1 LKNGK
6 TYFIAGI
13 ALLALTFAMF
23 IIPRVPQEAK
33 ERTKGIEGKINRGV
47 ALVENG
53 ENPMEGIQLLLSVVK
68 EDPKNQ
74 KALYHLGMFS
84 MRSGQYEKAI
94 DRFETI
100 LSDESNS
107 EFEEVPYLLA
117 VAYLNLGNKEK
128 AKELLTGLRVS
139 DEELQ
144 HAIDELMLNLD

>member
-1 LKNGK
+1 MKNGK
-6 TYFIAGI
+6 SYFIAGI
-13 ALLALTFAMF
+13 ALLALTFAIFM
-23 IIPRVPQEAK
+23 IPRVPKEAQ
-33 ERTKGIEGKINRGV
+33 ERTQGTEGKINRGV

-84 MRSGQYEKAI
+84 MRSGQYQKAI

-100 LSDESNS
+100 LNDEKES
-107 EFEEVPYLLA
+107 EFEQVPYVLA
-117 VAYLNLGNKEK
+117 VAYLNIDNKEK